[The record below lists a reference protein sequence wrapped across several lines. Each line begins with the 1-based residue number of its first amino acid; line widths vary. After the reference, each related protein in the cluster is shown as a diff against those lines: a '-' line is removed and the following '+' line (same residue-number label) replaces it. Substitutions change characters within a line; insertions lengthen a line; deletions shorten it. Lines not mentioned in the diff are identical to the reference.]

1 MVGTIFVAGT
11 YGVGK
16 STLCREL
23 SKVLQI
29 PEYSAGDIISS
40 VNGETYQ
47 VDKFVKD
54 KNSNQSILVAT
65 IKLLLERSP
74 NILLA
79 GHFCIFDK
87 EENID
92 YLPRDVF
99 SELRIDMIIL
109 LEAQVSTIIEN
120 LFNRDGKHYSEKNL
134 LALQQAERKT
144 ANEIAKRIQCNI
156 YVHSM
161 RFDKTDVEIILRR
174 IKSCG
179 LY

>member
-1 MVGTIFVAGT
+1 M
-11 YGVGK
+11 
-16 STLCREL
+16 
-23 SKVLQI
+23 

-40 VNGETYQ
+40 VNEENYH
-47 VDKFVKD
+47 VDKSVKD
-54 KNSNQSILVAT
+54 KNSNQSILVSK
-65 IKLLLERSP
+65 IKSLLESSP

-87 EENID
+87 EEGID
-92 YLPRDVF
+92 YLPKDVF
-99 SELRIDMIIL
+99 SGLRIDMIIL

-120 LFNRDGKHYSEKNL
+120 LFNRDRKHYSEKNL

-144 ANEIAKRIQCNI
+144 ANEIAKRLQCNI

-161 RFDKTDVEIILRR
+161 RFDETDVEIILRR
-174 IKSCG
+174 IRSCG

>member
-1 MVGTIFVAGT
+1 MGTIFVAGT

-23 SKVLQI
+23 SKSLRI
-29 PEYSAGDIISS
+29 PEYSASDLISS
-40 VNGETYQ
+40 VNGETYH

-54 KNSNQSILVAT
+54 KNNNQNILVSKT
-65 IKLLLERSP
+65 KLLLEKSP
-74 NILLA
+74 TLLLA

-87 EENID
+87 EENVE
-92 YLPRDVF
+92 YLPKDVF

-120 LFNRDGKHYSEKNL
+120 LFNRDRKHYSEKNL
-134 LALQQAERKT
+134 LALQKAERKT